1 MLLAADRIALAIDH
15 ARLFEAERA
24 ARADAEAAN
33 RTKDQF
39 LATLSHELRTPLTS
53 MLGWLRM
60 LRSGRLDAT
69 MAARAL
75 ETLERST
82 RTQAQLIN
90 DLLDVSR
97 IVSGKLTL
105 DLGSVDADEVVAAA
119 VEAARPLAEAK
130 SITVTHARAGR
141 AAMVHGDAGRLEQV
155 VWNLLSNAIKFTP
168 DSGRVAVEVA
178 VREAEVR
185 IAVTDTGKGIAPEL
199 LPQIFERFRQAAPTR
214 RQGGLGLGLAIVR
227 HLAEIHGGRVAAAS
241 DGPGRGARFEVYLP
255 LADVMAVPRT
265 DGGQDFP
272 RLSGV
277 RVLVVD
283 DEPDA
288 RALMGTVLEQCGA
301 DVATVASSTAA
312 LEALRSA
319 HFDVLLS
326 DISMPEEDGYQ
337 LIRKVRAMQPEIPAA
352 AVTAF
357 ARAEDRE
364 AALAAGFQLH
374 VAKPVEPATLARV
387 VESLVRRAA

>member
-1 MLLAADRIALAIDH
+1 
-15 ARLFEAERA
+15 
-24 ARADAEAAN
+24 
-33 RTKDQF
+33 
-39 LATLSHELRTPLTS
+39 
-53 MLGWLRM
+53 
-60 LRSGRLDAT
+60 
-69 MAARAL
+69 
-75 ETLERST
+75 
-82 RTQAQLIN
+82 
-90 DLLDVSR
+90 
-97 IVSGKLTL
+97 
-105 DLGSVDADEVVAAA
+105 
-119 VEAARPLAEAK
+119 
-130 SITVTHARAGR
+130 
-141 AAMVHGDAGRLEQV
+141 
-155 VWNLLSNAIKFTP
+155 
-168 DSGRVAVEVA
+168 
-178 VREAEVR
+178 
-185 IAVTDTGKGIAPEL
+185 
-199 LPQIFERFRQAAPTR
+199 
-214 RQGGLGLGLAIVR
+214 
-227 HLAEIHGGRVAAAS
+227 
-241 DGPGRGARFEVYLP
+241 
-255 LADVMAVPRT
+255 
-265 DGGQDFP
+265 
-272 RLSGV
+272 V

>member
-1 MLLAADRIALAIDH
+1 
-15 ARLFEAERA
+15 
-24 ARADAEAAN
+24 
-33 RTKDQF
+33 
-39 LATLSHELRTPLTS
+39 
-53 MLGWLRM
+53 
-60 LRSGRLDAT
+60 
-69 MAARAL
+69 
-75 ETLERST
+75 
-82 RTQAQLIN
+82 
-90 DLLDVSR
+90 
-97 IVSGKLTL
+97 
-105 DLGSVDADEVVAAA
+105 
-119 VEAARPLAEAK
+119 
-130 SITVTHARAGR
+130 
-141 AAMVHGDAGRLEQV
+141 
-155 VWNLLSNAIKFTP
+155 
-168 DSGRVAVEVA
+168 
-178 VREAEVR
+178 
-185 IAVTDTGKGIAPEL
+185 
-199 LPQIFERFRQAAPTR
+199 
-214 RQGGLGLGLAIVR
+214 
-227 HLAEIHGGRVAAAS
+227 
-241 DGPGRGARFEVYLP
+241 
-255 LADVMAVPRT
+255 MAVPRS

-277 RVLVVD
+277 RVLIVD

-301 DVATVASSTAA
+301 DVATVASSAAA

-337 LIRKVRAMQPEIPAA
+337 LIRKVRAVQPEIPAA